1 MEYSNSRMI
10 EIVKD
15 YIHHSRDRR
24 IMLHKYVEGDT
35 LEKIAEDFDLSVSQV
50 KRIIRKNSD
59 IVFRHMKEN

>member
-50 KRIIRKNSD
+50 KRIVRKNSD
-59 IVFRHMKEN
+59 IVFRHMKED

>member
-1 MEYSNSRMI
+1 MEYSNSRLI

-24 IMLHKYVEGDT
+24 IMLHKYVDGDT

-59 IVFRHMKEN
+59 IVFRHMKED

>member
-15 YIHHSRDRR
+15 YVHHSRDRK
-24 IMLHKYVEGDT
+24 IMLHKYVDGDT
-35 LEKIAEDFDLSVSQV
+35 LEKIAEDFELSVSQV

-59 IVFRHMKEN
+59 IVFRRMKED